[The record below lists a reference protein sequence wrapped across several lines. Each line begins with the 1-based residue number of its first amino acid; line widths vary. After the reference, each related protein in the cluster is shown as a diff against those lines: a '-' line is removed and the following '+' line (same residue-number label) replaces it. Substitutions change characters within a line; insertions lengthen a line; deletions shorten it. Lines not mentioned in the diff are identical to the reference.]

1 MDVFGLIAAERRR
14 LADALEDLEAPD
26 WATPSLCEDWTVHE
40 VVAHLN
46 VPFEVSVPSFAVG
59 LLKAR
64 GRFDVAN
71 VRFAKD
77 LARRM
82 GPAECIAGLRANAEH
97 RFTPPGFGPEAPLTD
112 VIVHGCDALEPVG
125 RRVDVAADALAT
137 SLSFMAARKGS
148 RGFPAPDLSEVRLV
162 PDDVDLVV
170 GGGSLEVTG
179 PGRSMLAAL
188 LGRTAMLGD
197 LAGPGVDHLRPRP

>member
-1 MDVFGLIAAERRR
+1 MDVFGLIAGERRR
-14 LADALEDLEAPD
+14 LADALDGLDESD
-26 WATPSLCEDWTVHE
+26 WSTPSLCDGWTVHE

-46 VPFEVSVPSFAVG
+46 VPFEVSVPSFALG

-71 VRFAKD
+71 VRFARD

-82 GPAECIAGLRANAEH
+82 DPAACVAGLRANAEH

-125 RRVDVAADALAT
+125 RRVEVAPDALAT
-137 SLSFMAARKGS
+137 SLSFMAARKGG
-148 RGFPAPDLSEVRLV
+148 RGFPAPDLAQVRLV
-162 PDDVDLVV
+162 PDDVDLVL
-170 GGGSLEVTG
+170 GGGDLEVTG

-188 LGRTAMLGD
+188 LGRTAMLDD
-197 LAGPGVDHLRPRP
+197 LRGPGVDLLRPGH